1 MKKVSL
7 ALACFFALFSTYAQS
22 SAAPA
27 EKGVQYGAQITA
39 EGAIPANEIDN
50 KVKNNEFTGKIK
62 GKVTDVCLKKGCW
75 MKIKKDDGEKIM
87 VTFKDYEFFMP
98 ANIIDKE
105 VVIAG
110 TADLKDMSVKQQKH
124 YAADAHKSKAEIDKI
139 KDPKKEIQFVANGVL
154 VL

>member
-1 MKKVSL
+1 MKRTLL
-7 ALACFFALFSTYAQS
+7 AFACLFAFFSIRAQS
-22 SAAPA
+22 TAAPA
-27 EKGVQYGAQITA
+27 EKGAQYGAPITA
-39 EGAIPANEIDN
+39 EGAIAASDLDS
-50 KVKNNEFTGKIK
+50 KVKNNQFTGKIK

-98 ANIIDKE
+98 ANIVDKE

-110 TADLKDMSVKQQKH
+110 TADIKDMSVKQQKH
-124 YAADAHKSKAEIDKI
+124 YAADAHMSKAEIDKI
-139 KDPKKEIQFVANGVL
+139 KEPKKETQFVANGVL